1 MSNAAV
7 EQAKEETVPLK
18 GHIFLDENG
27 TGDPEGQKS
36 LPGVEVV
43 ALDQRRIQFAQVP
56 TNSDGLFEIAVPK
69 SVPQVA
75 LTLKR
80 TAEAIPKGDNWTVP
94 SGLERTIQIPYQA
107 APAPSDAK
115 ASEPSPKSEAKKNAN
130 VNASEVHQINGHV
143 TGPGGTPLEG
153 VAIRFDDSNGKMID
167 RTTTDEDGYYEY
179 SFDSGG
185 TFSVSVVGRR
195 DRYIKRTTRIQLSST
210 RTVDFALT
218 KAEVG
223 RIFRRQR
230 FGPGGDPTAYP
241 VLTEEVGWP
250 PSPLATPS
258 AGPGA
263 ALSGAPVGQTAA
275 KAVSDV
281 LGWKLKADDPN
292 GFLGALTQSFQLADV
307 EGHIESTWKPRTY
320 AVQTDLGGGITG
332 AQASLYSRAKDALDQ
347 CLPLLDGLYPLDPE
361 ADQEDVK
368 ALRELARSQMTEL
381 VKELGAVGGPSVTRV
396 EQYFT
401 ILLGSATTPPADA
414 DALTDSTLKSLRD
427 IYGIYFKNN
436 PFSNSIEDEQ
446 DITNFRVI
454 SDYMSSLLQTWINN
468 RQYFLGTPGQ
478 PAFLGTQLVLISR
491 QLSVVA
497 ETVNEVR
504 FVLDSVFIGP
514 SERQNLPIN
523 LPDNSNM
530 FLEDILKEIES
541 FVGDEAPRLLR
552 DGGRLAVT
560 SNIIPVTNMLVKF
573 VDRAEQQTTGVPDGY
588 QTVRVQNS
596 LDDLHDQ
603 LEELLTLTQAVG
615 RTLPPP
621 EITPLAPLN
630 VVSVSPSS
638 AQGPT
643 DIHPVVVS
651 VMVLGTGFQNPATC
665 AFTQGENSYLSPT
678 TQVISNNLLLVQL
691 QIDPSAPTGP
701 YDVTV
706 TNPDGTTSNKL
717 LGGFTVNAKK
727 I

>member
-1 MSNAAV
+1 MADAGQK
-7 EQAKEETVPLK
+7 QAKEEQVALE
-18 GHIFLDENG
+18 GLIFLDDKG
-27 TGDPEGQKS
+27 TGDFEGQDRIEGAGVLAQDLAGTELDKTASGDDGTFKLSVPAKTQQVYLAFKPTKEALPTKSGFVVFPGFVPEGGIK
-36 LPGVEVV
+36 
-43 ALDQRRIQFAQVP
+43 
-56 TNSDGLFEIAVPK
+56 IAYLAVK
-69 SVPQVA
+69 KATQA
-75 LTLKR
+75 DT
-80 TAEAIPKGDNWTVP
+80 TAPD
-94 SGLERTIQIPYQA
+94 
-107 APAPSDAK
+107 
-115 ASEPSPKSEAKKNAN
+115 
-130 VNASEVHQINGHV
+130 VHKIEGHV
-143 TGPGGTPLEG
+143 TGPGGVALEG
-153 VAIRFDDSNGKMID
+153 VVIRFDDAGGKLID
-167 RTTTDEDGYYEY
+167 HTTTDQDGSYEY

-195 DRYIKRTTRIQLSST
+195 DRYIKKTTGVQLSST

-263 ALSGAPVGQTAA
+263 TAPSGGPVGQTAA

-281 LGWKLKADDPN
+281 LGWKLKVDDPN
-292 GFLGALTQSFQLADV
+292 GFLGALTQSFQLSDI

-332 AQASLYSRAKDALDQ
+332 AQASLYLRAKDALDQ
-347 CLPLLDGLYPLDPE
+347 SLPLLAGLYPLDPE

-368 ALRELARSQMTEL
+368 ALREMARSQMNEL

-396 EQYFT
+396 EKYFT
-401 ILLGSATTPPADA
+401 ILLGSATNPPADA

-523 LPDNSNM
+523 LPDNSVM

-560 SNIIPVTNMLVKF
+560 TNIIPVTNMLVTF
-573 VDRAEQQTTGVPDGY
+573 VDSAEQQTTGVPDGY

-596 LDDLHDQ
+596 LDDLLGQ
-603 LEELLTLTQAVG
+603 LEELLKLAQAVG

-630 VVSVSPSS
+630 VVSVSPNFASRPNN
-638 AQGPT
+638 GP
-643 DIHPVVVS
+643 VSVS
-651 VMVLGTGFQNPATC
+651 VMVLGTGFQNQATC
-665 AFTQGENSYLSPT
+665 SFLPSKGNPANPDLVKSVQL
-678 TQVISNNLLLVQL
+678 ISNNLLLVQL
-691 QIDPSAPTGP
+691 SIGSSTKAVPF
-701 YDVTV
+701 DVTV
-706 TNPDGTTSNKL
+706 TNPDGSQPFTL
-717 LGGFTVNAKK
+717 PQGFQVQSTD
-727 I
+727 